1 MNVHI
6 SYVWQ
11 KIALVAIVAL
21 LGVILVAC
29 ELVTPASANY
39 TVVVDAEWSLA
50 TNGGTEAGTPPH
62 APPND
67 MPPTLVFT
75 PFVGA
80 VHSTDFT
87 LWDVSDANVPEASK
101 ARATNGLEDV
111 AETGDPTAL
120 KAELEAADDVA
131 SVVESD
137 ATGGTADAMTGTF
150 DINQDQVFSLVTMLA
165 PSQDWFT
172 GVHGLSLFVDGAW
185 VETMTM
191 NLVAYDAGTDS
202 DNTFTFNDIEGD
214 SPGDP
219 MRLMGNLAN
228 HVPIAAVAGNTMVG
242 LMVTD
247 DLPNGNVIGT
257 ITFTLKK

>member
-11 KIALVAIVAL
+11 KIALVAIVAM

-29 ELVTPASANY
+29 ELVTPVSANY

-50 TNGGTEAGTPPH
+50 TNGGEAAHTPD
-62 APPND
+62 A
-67 MPPTLVFT
+67 LAFT

-80 VHSTDFT
+80 VHSTAFT
-87 LWDVSDANVPEASK
+87 LWDVSAADVPEASK

-111 AETGDPTAL
+111 AESGHGDAL
-120 KAELEAADDVA
+120 KAELEAADGVA
-131 SVVESD
+131 SVVTSD
-137 ATGGTADAMTGTF
+137 ATGGTPDAMTGTF

-172 GVHGLSLFVDGAW
+172 GVHGMSLFVDGAW

-202 DNTFTFNDIEGD
+202 DETFTFNDIMGD
-214 SPGDP
+214 NPGDP
-219 MRLMGNLAN
+219 MRLVGNQAN
-228 HVPIAAVAGNTMVG
+228 HVPITAVAGNAQVG
-242 LMVTD
+242 LMVTT